1 MKKNRRRHLILL
13 VLVVAAS
20 TAAWAVVPRRRSRDA
35 DSAAKVAS
43 LPRIHPDYS
52 EIVIP
57 PNIAPMNFEVCESGS
72 RFLVKIS
79 SENGDPIEIGTR
91 RSRISIPADPWR
103 SLLQANRGG
112 DLRIDVYVEAAGQWW
127 RYETIVNRIAEADIS
142 PYLAYRRIGPVH
154 YRWTR
159 VGVYQREMGTYRES
173 VVLDG
178 MSLETGCVNCHSF
191 ANNDPAKMLIG
202 IRSLR
207 FGNAAILAV
216 GDRLEKIG
224 AKLGYT
230 AWHPSGRLAAY
241 SINNVCQF
249 FHAAGTEVRDVI
261 DVDAA
266 IAYCRFDNG
275 SMRLVPHAA
284 DKTRLESYP
293 AWSPDGQYL
302 YYCSAPILWTESDP
316 MPPPQYADVK
326 YDLMRIRYDI
336 DTDRWGE
343 PETVL
348 SSQETELSI
357 LQPRIS
363 PDGRFLLFCM
373 CRYGCFPVYQPT
385 SDLYMMDLAT
395 REYARLEINSE
406 FSESWHSWSSNSRW
420 IAFSSRRENG
430 GFFTRCY
437 LSFVDEDGRAHKPF
451 VLPQDDPQFYDSFL
465 ETISVPEL
473 IDGPIPVAAKALAD
487 VARSKPVLVD
497 AITGASKPAANSDP
511 WQTVR
516 E

>member
-1 MKKNRRRHLILL
+1 MEKNRRRYLILL
-13 VLVVAAS
+13 ALVVTASAAVWVILP
-20 TAAWAVVPRRRSRDA
+20 ARRSRDVEG
-35 DSAAKVAS
+35 AAKVAS

-52 EIVIP
+52 EIVLP
-57 PNIAPMNFEVCESGS
+57 PNIAPMNFEVCEPGS
-72 RFLVKIS
+72 RFLVRIS
-79 SENGDPIEIGTR
+79 SENGDPIEIDTR
-91 RSRISIPADPWR
+91 WSTISIPAGSWR

-112 DLRIDVYVEAAGQWW
+112 DLRIDVYVEAAGQWR

-154 YRWTR
+154 NRWTN
-159 VGVYQREMGTYRES
+159 VGVYQREMATYRES

-178 MSLETGCVNCHSF
+178 TMLETGCVNCHSF
-191 ANNDPAKMLIG
+191 ANNDPGKMLIG
-202 IRSLR
+202 IRSSR
-207 FGNAAILAV
+207 FGSAAILAAD
-216 GDRLEKIG
+216 DRLEKIG
-224 AKLGYT
+224 AKFGYT

-241 SINNVCQF
+241 SINDVWQF
-249 FHAAGTEVRDVI
+249 FHSAGTEVRDVI
-261 DVDAA
+261 DVDSAL
-266 IAYCRFDNG
+266 AYCRFDDG
-275 SMRLVPHAA
+275 STKLVPRAA

-302 YYCSAPILWTESDP
+302 YYCSAPILWTESDG
-316 MPPPQYADVK
+316 MPPAQYADVK
-326 YDLMRIRYDI
+326 YDLVRIRYDI
-336 DTDRWGE
+336 DADRWGE

-348 SSQETELSI
+348 SSQKTGLSI

-385 SDLYMMDLAT
+385 SDLYMMDLT
-395 REYARLEINSE
+395 TSDYSRLEINSE

-420 IAFSSRRENG
+420 IAFSSRRGSG

-437 LSFVDEDGRAHKPF
+437 LSFVDQDGRAHKPF
-451 VLPQDDPQFYDSFL
+451 VLPQDDPQFYDSLL

-473 IDGPIPVAAKALAD
+473 IDGPIPVSAQALLD
-487 VARSKPVLVD
+487 VARSEPVLVD
-497 AITGASKPAANSDP
+497 AITGASKPAGSSVP
-511 WQTVR
+511 WQTLR